1 MFFLPAAI
9 VALASSHVALAAP
22 TAEKSKRADISS
34 LPSIFSQLHAFETSP
49 QVVSLTNNAIPPFA
63 FNNWGGVSALSNFD
77 NFFGVGNFDG
87 RFNQLQHITVVQQ
100 SVEVIQVQ
108 QVQVL
113 QCSVVDLRIVQ
124 QNLAILIE
132 SMKQILLTQVCEVEA
147 QIILASQFGSR
158 WNVFID
164 DIRRISGRNIGFDA
178 VIAAHL
184 QSVLGSIG
192 GNHVNLGFGGSSI
205 GSHLQFVNSNWNPT
219 ISPARAHSAWVAG
232 QLAVLPPSV
241 IGL

>member
-9 VALASSHVALAAP
+9 VALASNVAFAAP
-22 TAEKSKRADISS
+22 TAEKSKRTDISS

-49 QVVSLTNNAIPPFA
+49 QVISLTNNAIPPFA
-63 FNNWGGVSALSNFD
+63 FNNWGGVPSLNNFD

-113 QCSVVDLRIVQ
+113 QCSAVDLRIVQ

-158 WNVFID
+158 WNVFVED
-164 DIRRISGRNIGFDA
+164 LRRVSGRNIGFDA

-205 GSHLQFVNSNWNPT
+205 GSHLQFVSSNWNPS
-219 ISPARAHSAWVAG
+219 ISPARAHSAWVAA
-232 QLAVLPPSV
+232 QLAVLPPSIV
-241 IGL
+241 GL